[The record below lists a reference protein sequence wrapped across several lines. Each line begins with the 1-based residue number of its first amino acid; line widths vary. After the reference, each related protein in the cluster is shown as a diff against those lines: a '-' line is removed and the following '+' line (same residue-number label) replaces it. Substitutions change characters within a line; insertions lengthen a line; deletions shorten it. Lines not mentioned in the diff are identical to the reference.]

1 MPIRDRQP
9 FYAALQRFGSL
20 RQAFARHFE
29 WSGDGQELRWA
40 RGDGAAFQQVMY
52 SIGDTQPRITA
63 TMEKQPSV
71 APAVQQSFMRETYL
85 VPEFPAPEALSP
97 DRSWLASVQHGELYL
112 RSAAC
117 GAHRR
122 LTTGATDDVAWDL
135 ETMGVDPWSPD
146 GRWLFANQMDRHA
159 VWRGVRTRFDTD
171 GTVRVDHPRTQRAG
185 MPVDIVQPHLIP
197 TDGGPVRRIHLGD
210 IGDCFVRLVGWLSDA
225 SAVVFLRFSR
235 SLNEAELFVVNAED
249 CSARAVLREHSTTF
263 LRPDSVI
270 WSGSTGCNLLS
281 DGRFLWHSER
291 DGWKHLYLGHLDGDP
306 TATLKQLTHGEMV
319 VDDVVRCDANWVWF
333 RARAAGARPY
343 DLHLYRVPLAGG
355 ATQRLTEGEGEHEV
369 LFSADGA
376 YFVDTFSTPSVPPCS
391 VLRQGN
397 GAMVIELDRVEV
409 NAQLGARWTA
419 PEEIVVT
426 AADGVTALHGVLF
439 KPPGFDPSHRYPLLH
454 WVYGGP
460 QMRIAASAFMPR
472 GDNDFLHH
480 ALADAGYLVLVID
493 ARGTPQRSK
502 AFQDLVWRSFVDHV
516 VADQAGALRQ
526 LLALHP
532 WIDGR
537 RIGVLG
543 RSWGAA
549 FALHLLAAAPG
560 LYRAAACTVP
570 GFDPYGGLIY
580 EPYLGLPQDDPRPYQ
595 AAEPWALP
603 QRFDKQAR
611 VLLMAGTLDSPQ
623 QWDLQRMSRL
633 LVEADISH
641 QTMVFAEQE
650 HVFEGDALRF
660 HQRALRDFFDEALA

>member
-1 MPIRDRQP
+1 MPLRDPQP
-9 FYAALQRFGSL
+9 FYAALQRFAAL
-20 RQAFARHFE
+20 RRALACRFE
-29 WSGDGQELRWA
+29 WSEDGQELRWSL
-40 RGDGAAFQQVMY
+40 GDSAAQQQVSY
-52 SIGDTQPRITA
+52 RIGDTEPQVTA
-63 TMEKQPSV
+63 AMTSQLV
-71 APAVQQSFMRETYL
+71 AALAVRRTFMRETYL

-97 DRSWLASVQHGELYL
+97 DGGWLASLRQGELHL
-112 RSAAC
+112 RSAVGDAE
-117 GAHRR
+117 RQ
-122 LTTGATDDVAWDL
+122 LTTGATEDVAWDL

-146 GRWLFANQMDRHA
+146 GRWPFANQMDRRA
-159 VWRGVRTRFDTD
+159 VWRGVRTRFDAD
-171 GTVRVDHPRTQRAG
+171 GSVRVDHPRTQRAG
-185 MPVDIVQPHLIP
+185 TPIDIVQPHLIP
-197 TDGGPVRRIHLGD
+197 TDGGPVRRIDLGD
-210 IGDCFVRLVGWLSDA
+210 MRDSFVRLVGWLPDA
-225 SAVVFLRFSR
+225 SAVVLLRLSR
-235 SLNEAELFVVNAED
+235 LLNQAELFVVNTAD
-249 CSARAVLREHSTTF
+249 CRARAVLREHSATF
-263 LRPDSVI
+263 LRPDTVI
-270 WSGSTGCNLLS
+270 WGGSLGCDLMP
-281 DGRFLWHSER
+281 DRRFLWHSER

-306 TATLKQLTHGEMV
+306 TTALTQLTRGEIV

-333 RARAAGARPY
+333 RARAAGPRPY

-355 ATQRLTEGEGEHEV
+355 AVQRLSEGDGEHAV
-369 LFSADGA
+369 LFSPDGSH
-376 YFVDTFSTPSVPPCS
+376 FVDTFSTPSMPPCS
-391 VLRQGN
+391 VLRLGN
-397 GAMVIELDRVEV
+397 GALVTELDRAEV
-409 NAQLGARWTA
+409 NVQLGARWTA
-419 PEEIVVT
+419 PDEIVVT

-460 QMRIAASAFMPR
+460 QMRIAPSAFALR
-472 GDNDFLHH
+472 GDNDLLHH
-480 ALADAGYLVLVID
+480 ALADAGYLVLVLD

-502 AFQDLVWRSFVDHV
+502 AFQDLVCRSFVDHV

-532 WIDGR
+532 WIDGQR
-537 RIGVLG
+537 VGVLG

-549 FALHLLAAAPG
+549 FALHLLAAAPD

-603 QRFDKQAR
+603 QRIDKQAR

-641 QTMVFAEQE
+641 QTLVFAEQE
-650 HVFEGDALRF
+650 HVFEADALRF